1 MHSNCLHMISRLALA
16 AILLSGCAH
25 TAERE
30 PEAGMRIPVTLEK
43 IRMENMSESIE
54 LKAIS
59 RFLDISVINSP
70 ATAFVEKTSVDQ
82 GDFVN
87 KGDLLVTLKTR
98 EATALQRDSANTLSF
113 SGIISVRSNLSGIIT
128 SLDHPDGDF
137 VQEGDQLGVI
147 AIPGSL
153 VFILEVPYEYISKIR
168 LNTACTINLPGGNSI
183 AATITAKMPSV
194 SKEAQTQQYLVRPS
208 SPAGLPENLIG
219 HVSIPS
225 EVRLHTPALPKS
237 CVLSDEIM
245 QHFWVMK
252 MVGDTMAVRVP
263 VKPGITARDRVEILD
278 PVFDT
283 ADRFL
288 ASGNYG
294 LGDTAYVRVVT
305 EAGHGK

>member
-1 MHSNCLHMISRLALA
+1 MHSNRLHMISRLALA
-16 AILLSGCAH
+16 AILLSGCAQ

-30 PEAGMRIPVTLEK
+30 PEAGMRVPVTLGEDQDGEHVR
-43 IRMENMSESIE
+43 IDRIESS
-54 LKAIS
+54 LK
-59 RFLDISVINSP
+59 FLDISVINSP
-70 ATAFVEKTSVDQ
+70 AIAFVEKTSVDQ
-82 GDFVN
+82 GEFVN

-128 SLDHPDGDF
+128 SLNHPDGDF

-225 EVRLHTPALPKS
+225 EVRLHTSHTP
-237 CVLSDEIM
+237 
-245 QHFWVMK
+245 
-252 MVGDTMAVRVP
+252 
-263 VKPGITARDRVEILD
+263 
-278 PVFDT
+278 
-283 ADRFL
+283 
-288 ASGNYG
+288 
-294 LGDTAYVRVVT
+294 
-305 EAGHGK
+305 